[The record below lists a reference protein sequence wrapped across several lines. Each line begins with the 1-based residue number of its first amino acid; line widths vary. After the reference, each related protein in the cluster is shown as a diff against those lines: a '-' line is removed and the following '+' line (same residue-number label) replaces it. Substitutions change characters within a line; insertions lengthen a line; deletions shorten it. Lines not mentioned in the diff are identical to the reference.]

1 MKILSWNIL
10 AQEFIEP
17 KYYPMIKSKLLK
29 KRADRILQIIR
40 KIILYNPDV
49 MLLQEVMKEE
59 YKIIKKVFS
68 PKYFISENYPIYWAS
83 EKDTNK
89 LSESGNIT
97 LVKKKLSSQVKFTIH
112 SKKLPFVMT
121 EFLYRHSKINIINI
135 HLDDQSNKNRLLQL
149 KEILS
154 KMSNEIY
161 VIIGGDFNEEYSK
174 NNILYKYLKKNN
186 LYPSITKKSTYF
198 IEKSMVIDNIMY
210 KNFNLIKSKVHN
222 GCGNRSIDN
231 ITCQIKSY
239 GSDHFP
245 VISYL
250 EII

>member
-17 KYYPMIKSKLLK
+17 KYYPMIKSILLK
-29 KRADRILQIIR
+29 KREERLIQIV
-40 KIILYNPDV
+40 KKLILYNPDV
-49 MLLQEVMKEE
+49 MLLQEVMNDE

-68 PKYFISENYPIYWAS
+68 PKYFISENYPINWLS
-83 EKDTNK
+83 EKDNLK

-112 SKKLPFVMT
+112 SKTTPFVKT
-121 EFLYRHSKINIINI
+121 EFLYKKSNINIVNI
-135 HLDDQSNKNRLLQL
+135 HLDDQSIQNRMKQI
-149 KEILS
+149 KKILS
-154 KMSNEIY
+154 KIPNERY

-186 LYPSITKKSTYF
+186 LSPSITKKPTYF
-198 IEKSMVIDNIMY
+198 IEKPMVIDNIMY
-210 KNFNLIKSKVHN
+210 KKFNLIKSTVHN
-222 GCGNRSIDN
+222 GCGDRSTLN
-231 ITCQIKSY
+231 INCQIKSY